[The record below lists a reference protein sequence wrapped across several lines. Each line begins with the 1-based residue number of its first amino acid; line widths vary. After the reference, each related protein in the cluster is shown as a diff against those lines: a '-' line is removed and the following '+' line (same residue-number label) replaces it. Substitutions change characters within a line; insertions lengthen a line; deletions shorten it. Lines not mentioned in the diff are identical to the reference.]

1 MMAMT
6 VGEHGRFP
14 ELSER
19 ELAELNARF
28 ERAPASSVIEWA
40 VEQFH
45 PYLCLTASMTDA
57 LVVDLAVRVEPSIE
71 VVFIDTGY
79 HFAETLETLD
89 VVRRRYGLNLRVM
102 TVPTPPVELWS
113 AGPERCCSEAKV
125 AELDR
130 ALVGKLAWMSG
141 VRRAD
146 SFARRT
152 TPIVEHQRGRVKVN
166 PIAGWSDADVAGY
179 IAAHDVPV
187 NPLRDQGFPSIGC
200 RPCTQA
206 VAAGADPRSGRWP
219 GREKTECGMHT
230 ATSSARPRRDRHPV
244 LTEKVPA

>member
-141 VRRAD
+141 AD